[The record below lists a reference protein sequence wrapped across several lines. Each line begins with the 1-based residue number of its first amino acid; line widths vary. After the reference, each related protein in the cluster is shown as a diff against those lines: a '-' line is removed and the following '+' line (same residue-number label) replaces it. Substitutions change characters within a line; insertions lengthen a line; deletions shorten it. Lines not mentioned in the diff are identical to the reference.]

1 MSSLT
6 PGGRSGEPEWRIE
19 GTPQNE
25 AFKDAETPLDPKALA
40 VFDAATIQL
49 RLDMTGVELL
59 SDLGRQFYLMGLS
72 EQFLLQAGLG
82 GHDEWLVLRLRAYLA
97 RPKS

>member
-6 PGGRSGEPEWRIE
+6 PGGREGEPEWRIE
-19 GTPQNE
+19 GTPENT
-25 AFKDAETPLDPKALA
+25 AFKEAETALDPKADA
-40 VFDAATIQL
+40 VFEAATIQL
-49 RLDMTGVELL
+49 RLDMAGVDLL
-59 SDLGRQFYLMGLS
+59 SDLGKQFYLMGLS
-72 EQFLLQAGLG
+72 EQFLLQAGLA